1 MMKAGFL
8 DFGGGAKKKKIND
21 SNLSEKVN
29 SATDMLTPAVMD
41 LSKQAIEFPSLE
53 TLNGKPTDSRFALT
67 RKSVNFRTFFTL
79 GGNGVDVVVLV
90 ESIRAIN
97 EWFANT
103 AYGFFLRKRVAY
115 SVVANFVRNTWGKY
129 GLVKS
134 MLNSS
139 TGLFSFQFSSMD
151 SLNATLE
158 NEDVGNVPV
167 LVKLHVVPITTYSE
181 DVLSAIATKLG
192 TPLMLDSYTSDM
204 CLQSWGKLGYARAII
219 ELQANVELNY
229 TIVVAMPKL
238 VGEVFYTCTI
248 HVEYEWKPPRCAC
261 CKVFGHIQDE
271 CPMNK
276 NSDVVKNMKKP
287 CQTHRGVSVGYKVG
301 CQLAKQVYRQVSKKN
316 NVSTN
321 GNKKKDMEPTIEVS
335 KSNPFDVLNS
345 VNNDVDLGTNG
356 GTSNLAIRLILDGTA
371 TLVDDEGKSL
381 TRVDSLG
388 DHDSEDEVASVDNDM
403 AKFLAS
409 KDVGYGTN
417 SLLQQWKESYGNGEY
432 DYDLY
437 DDDMYEGQDRPDK
450 IQDICDN
457 LDIKVCGRKKK

>member
-1 MMKAGFL
+1 MMKEGFL
-8 DFGGGAKKKKIND
+8 DFGEGAKKKKIND

-67 RKSVNFRTFFTL
+67 
-79 GGNGVDVVVLV
+79 
-90 ESIRAIN
+90 
-97 EWFANT
+97 
-103 AYGFFLRKRVAY
+103 RKRVAY

-192 TPLMLDSYTSDM
+192 TPLMLNSYTSDM
-204 CLQSWGKLGYARAII
+204 CLQSWGRLGYARAII

-229 TIVVAMPKL
+229 TIVVAMLKL

-248 HVEYEWKPPRCAC
+248 HVEYEWKPPKYAY

-271 CPMNK
+271 CPIK
-276 NSDVVKNMKKP
+276 QKL
-287 CQTHRGVSVGYKVG
+287 G
-301 CQLAKQVYRQVSKKN
+301 C
-316 NVSTN
+316 
-321 GNKKKDMEPTIEVS
+321 
-335 KSNPFDVLNS
+335 
-345 VNNDVDLGTNG
+345 
-356 GTSNLAIRLILDGTA
+356 
-371 TLVDDEGKSL
+371 GKEHEEAL
-381 TRVDSLG
+381 
-388 DHDSEDEVASVDNDM
+388 
-403 AKFLAS
+403 
-409 KDVGYGTN
+409 
-417 SLLQQWKESYGNGEY
+417 
-432 DYDLY
+432 
-437 DDDMYEGQDRPDK
+437 
-450 IQDICDN
+450 
-457 LDIKVCGRKKK
+457 